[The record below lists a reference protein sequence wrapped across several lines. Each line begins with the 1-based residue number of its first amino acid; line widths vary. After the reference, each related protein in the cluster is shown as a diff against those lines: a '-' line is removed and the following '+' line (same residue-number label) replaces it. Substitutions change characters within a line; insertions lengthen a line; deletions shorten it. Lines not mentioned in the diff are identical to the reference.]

1 MMRLKL
7 LKKQMSKEWIKIFEI
22 KVDNKKVIGEVY
34 FEGEY
39 KIITTQ
45 KDNVLVKVEGTFPLA
60 INKCESQN

>member
-39 KIITTQ
+39 KIITT
-45 KDNVLVKVEGTFPLA
+45 
-60 INKCESQN
+60 